1 MLKDFIKSIIGLIKF
16 TRFDNNKKEFV
27 FYSESK
33 FYRNFYIDLILKL
46 KKKNQNNIILIT
58 SDEDDL
64 IFFKDTVECLYIKNY
79 YILSYFF
86 KTLSCKF
93 MIMTLTDLGNH
104 IQKSK
109 LCKYY
114 VYYFHAIGSTH
125 QMYTNL
131 AFKNYDVILANGE
144 YQAKELKQTEKQF
157 NFPEKEIINSGY
169 FFLDNLRVKA
179 NLNLKENRHILF
191 APSWTF
197 SKENLFDDY
206 GVDIISNLLSKGFKV
221 TLRPH
226 PEHYKRSI
234 NTLSKINKLF
244 FNNHN
249 FKLDKNY
256 SNLMSLE
263 KSEIVITDNSSIV
276 FEYVFVFKR
285 PIIYIDYKEKIHNVD
300 RDKIDITTIE
310 EEFKLIFGKVIS
322 ANNLNDLSNLCKK
335 LSITN
340 NISEQQVQ
348 IFAEKYLS
356 NLDNSAF
363 FAADYLIKKSK
374 SE

>member
-1 MLKDFIKSIIGLIKF
+1 M
-16 TRFDNNKKEFV
+16 
-27 FYSESK
+27 
-33 FYRNFYIDLILKL
+33 
-46 KKKNQNNIILIT
+46 
-58 SDEDDL
+58 
-64 IFFKDTVECLYIKNY
+64 
-79 YILSYFF
+79 
-86 KTLSCKF
+86 
-93 MIMTLTDLGNH
+93 
-104 IQKSK
+104 
-109 LCKYY
+109 
-114 VYYFHAIGSTH
+114 
-125 QMYTNL
+125 
-131 AFKNYDVILANGE
+131 
-144 YQAKELKQTEKQF
+144 
-157 NFPEKEIINSGY
+157 
-169 FFLDNLRVKA
+169 
-179 NLNLKENRHILF
+179 
-191 APSWTF
+191 
-197 SKENLFDDY
+197 
-206 GVDIISNLLSKGFKV
+206 SKGFKV

-310 EEFKLIFGKVIS
+310 EEFKLIFGNVIS